1 MVLAPPVTSALAAT
15 LLAAQLAI
23 LLARRLQQLMKH
35 TVVMIG
41 QLVYFSAL
49 HPLQLAIDEGCE
61 TVPDGDDGRG
71 GIKCELRLRAASF

>member
-49 HPLQLAIDEGCE
+49 HPLQLTIDDRGKTMRMEGWAW
-61 TVPDGDDGRG
+61 PDRM
-71 GIKCELRLRAASF
+71 